1 MELYD
6 FVLEGDDESGEES
19 SMNIRQELSKKLLA
33 EGQKGMTLIEI
44 MVVIA
49 IIGIVAGAVGFGV
62 TRYFAQAKIDACK
75 AQIDNIANHLEMYLY
90 ENDDYPGGLGEL
102 AKKEKGKRKAVLKK
116 SQLKD
121 PWKKK
126 LIYDVVDDGF
136 KLCSGGPDKKEG
148 SDDDICYDDEEE
160 E

>member
-1 MELYD
+1 MKDRLNRTAGRA
-6 FVLEGDDESGEES
+6 L
-19 SMNIRQELSKKLLA
+19 IQ
-33 EGQKGMTLIEI
+33 GQQGMTLIEI

-62 TRYFAQAKIDACK
+62 TRYFGQAKIDACG

-90 ENDDYPGGLGEL
+90 EHDEYPTNLDVL
-102 AKKEKGKRKAVLKK
+102 TKKEKGRGKAILKK

-126 LIYDVVDDGF
+126 LKYSAKSDGF
-136 KLCSGGPDKKEG
+136 TLCSGGPDKRDG
-148 SDDDICYDDEEE
+148 GGDDICFGDDEKEE
-160 E
+160 

>member
-1 MELYD
+1 MN
-6 FVLEGDDESGEES
+6 GDEESGEGS
-19 SMNIRQELSKKLLA
+19 GMNIRRELSKKLLA

-90 ENDDYPGGLGEL
+90 ENDEYPGGLQEL
-102 AKKEKGKRKAVLKK
+102 AKKEKGKRKAILKK

-126 LIYDVVDDGF
+126 LIYDIVDEGF

>member
-1 MELYD
+1 MKDRLNKNAGRA
-6 FVLEGDDESGEES
+6 L
-19 SMNIRQELSKKLLA
+19 IQ
-33 EGQKGMTLIEI
+33 GQQGMTLIEI

-62 TRYFAQAKIDACK
+62 TRYFGQAKIDACK

-90 ENDDYPGGLGEL
+90 EHDEYPSNIDVL
-102 AKKEKGKRKAVLKK
+102 AKKEKGRGKAILKT

-126 LIYDVVDDGF
+126 LKYSAQADGF
-136 KLCSGGPDKKEG
+136 TLCSSGPDKRDG
-148 SDDDICYDDEEE
+148 GGDDICFGDDEKE
-160 E
+160 

>member
-1 MELYD
+1 MGRIFLRIK
-6 FVLEGDDESGEES
+6 GWTESAKRVVRKGEE
-19 SMNIRQELSKKLLA
+19 
-33 EGQKGMTLIEI
+33 GMTLIEI

-90 ENDDYPGGLGEL
+90 EHDEYPGALDEL
-102 AKKEKGKRKAVLKK
+102 AKKEKGKKKAILKK

-126 LIYDVVDDGF
+126 LIYGNEGDGY
-136 KLCSGGPDKKEG
+136 KLCSSGPDKKEG
-148 SDDDICYDDEEE
+148 SEDDLCYGEDEEGE

>member
-1 MELYD
+1 MDLYD
-6 FVLEGDDESGEES
+6 QVLEGEEDCGEES
-19 SMNIRQELSKKLLA
+19 RMKRRHELAKRLLA
-33 EGQKGMTLIEI
+33 EGQQGMTLIEI

-90 ENDDYPGGLGEL
+90 EHDEYPGGLNEL
-102 AKKEKGKRKAVLKK
+102 AKKEKGKRKAILKK

-126 LIYDVVDDGF
+126 LIYSNDGDGYQ
-136 KLCSGGPDKKEG
+136 LCSGGPDKKEG

>member
-1 MELYD
+1 MKKWRMLWKEAAKR
-6 FVLEGDDESGEES
+6 G
-19 SMNIRQELSKKLLA
+19 QE
-33 EGQKGMTLIEI
+33 GMTLIEI

-90 ENDDYPGGLGEL
+90 EHDEYPGALDEL
-102 AKKEKGKRKAVLKK
+102 AKKEKGKKKAILKK

-126 LIYDVVDDGF
+126 LIYSNDGDSF

-148 SDDDICYDDEEE
+148 SEDDICYGEGEEGE

>member
-1 MELYD
+1 MRKRIEHLRK
-6 FVLEGDDESGEES
+6 VLKD
-19 SMNIRQELSKKLLA
+19 
-33 EGQKGMTLIEI
+33 GQRGMTLIEI

-90 ENDDYPGGLGEL
+90 EHDEYPSQISVL
-102 AKKEKGKRKAVLKK
+102 AKKEKGKRKAILKK

-121 PWKKK
+121 PWKKQLK
-126 LIYDVVDDGF
+126 YGNDGDGF
-136 KLCSGGPDKKEG
+136 TLCSSGPDKKQG
-148 SDDDICYDDEEE
+148 SDDDICFGDEEE